1 MHNQHKQY
9 VILTIVLLA
18 CGASIFFGV
27 RNIVRST
34 DEVTT
39 FAVGDWEGITLPR
52 YKGPAIYTTS
62 APQTPVV
69 SLPAVSSSSRA
80 LFHHH
85 VATYRA
91 ETKATNMPQTNY
103 TARRLYQTSDHVVHS
118 VGAGSGV
125 SGATPLGTSS
135 YQNTSTA
142 SYSSAITI
150 PSARTYTQTLALN
163 NINMAASSSS
173 LANDGIATIIH
184 RNSRVRKI
192 APSDEGLGEDDYGKI
207 EEKDGET
214 WFWDGEQWIN
224 QTPIGA
230 TKIVDG
236 KVYEWDGSGWVF
248 KGDQAE
254 PDTPVGDIPWLM
266 ILFAAAAFGVCK
278 VVKKKE
284 NR

>member
-135 YQNTSTA
+135 YHNTSTA

-150 PSARTYTQTLALN
+150 PSARTYTQTLALH
-163 NINMAASSSS
+163 NINIAASSSS
-173 LANDGIATIIH
+173 LLADASVAPNRRAVGH
-184 RNSRVRKI
+184 RRVPDPKD
-192 APSDEGLGEDDYGKI
+192 PGSEEEVVQDSEGWWY
-207 EEKDGET
+207 
-214 WFWDGEQWIN
+214 WDGEGWV
-224 QTPIGA
+224 PA
-230 TKIVDG
+230 EVKIEGG
-236 KVYEWDGSGWVF
+236 KVYRKNGTDWVYVQ
-248 KGDQAE
+248 DQAD
-254 PDTPVGDIPWLM
+254 PDAPIGDIPWLM
-266 ILFAAAAFGVCK
+266 LLIALITYSTCR